1 MGVNLVIVLCI
12 FGGLFLGGCATTDSQ
27 KMLSL
32 SGSPLEERQLQT
44 RVYET
49 SDDRKIFDACI
60 ATLQDL
66 EYTIEESDINFGVIT
81 GNKHADA
88 TEAGQVIGAIFLSL
102 FVSADAALT
111 MTDSTQNIRATIVM
125 IPKPALKRTYVR
137 LTIQRVV
144 FNAKGGVSKAET
156 IKDEI
161 IYQKF
166 FEALSRATFLE
177 GHRE

>member
-1 MGVNLVIVLCI
+1 MRVNFVIVLCI
-12 FGGLFLGGCATTDSQ
+12 LGGLLLGGCATTDSK

-88 TEAGQVIGAIFLSL
+88 TEAGQVVGAIFL
-102 FVSADAALT
+102 ALLT
-111 MTDSTQNIRATIVM
+111 GVDTSVMMDTTQHIRATIVT
-125 IPKPALKRTYVR
+125 IPKPAQKKTYVR

-166 FEALSRATFLE
+166 FETLSKATFLE